1 MSSVEEKTI
10 DVGDVDGEIKAL
22 RSLLSS
28 IPDDMSD
35 VSTMSDLLS
44 TSARSD
50 SMGGYLPDTDSEAG
64 SPTKSVFN
72 GSLED
77 SAGIRIIAESLTT
90 APVAQRR

>member
-1 MSSVEEKTI
+1 MSTVEEKAI
-10 DVGDVDGEIKAL
+10 DAGEVEAEIEAL

-44 TSARSD
+44 TSARGD
-50 SMGGYLPDTDSEAG
+50 SMGGYLPDTDSDAG

-77 SAGIRIIAESLTT
+77 GAWIIAESMAT